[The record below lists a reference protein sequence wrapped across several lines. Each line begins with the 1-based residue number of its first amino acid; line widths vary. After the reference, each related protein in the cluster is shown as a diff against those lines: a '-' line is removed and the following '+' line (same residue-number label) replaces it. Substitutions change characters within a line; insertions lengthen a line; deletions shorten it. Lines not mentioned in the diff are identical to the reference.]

1 MNIHHFH
8 TCEVCRKTH
17 RSHSTITHR
26 APEAEQVGLIAAHG
40 AARMRQPATVST
52 PRIQGVRPRR
62 AASRITHSR
71 FCLIFEPE
79 AFAEAWQHARG
90 ELPQSEQAAWQGGH
104 VAGLVNHESGRRTLP
119 ARRKSVA
126 WRTVLWT
133 CSLLI
138 CIWRAFAH
146 RASCTHHFWN
156 MATTWRAK
164 GSRIAP

>member
-1 MNIHHFH
+1 MNIHVFH
-8 TCEVCRKTH
+8 ACDVCRKTC
-17 RSHSTITHR
+17 RSHAIITHR
-26 APEAEQVGLIAAHG
+26 APGAEQVGLIAARG
-40 AARMRQPATVST
+40 AAGMRQPATVST
-52 PRIQGVRPRR
+52 PSNTRR
-62 AASRITHSR
+62 AASRITHSH
-71 FCLIFEPE
+71 FCLIFESE
-79 AFAEAWQHARG
+79 AFAEAWQHARS

>member
-1 MNIHHFH
+1 MPFPYLHNAPRTRGEASRTDCNAGCCGNAS
-8 TCEVCRKTH
+8 TCNCEHASNT
-17 RSHSTITHR
+17 
-26 APEAEQVGLIAAHG
+26 
-40 AARMRQPATVST
+40 
-52 PRIQGVRPRR
+52 RR

-138 CIWRAFAH
+138 CIWRAYVH
-146 RASCTHHFWN
+146 QASCTHHFWN

>member
-1 MNIHHFH
+1 MPFPYLHNAPR
-8 TCEVCRKTH
+8 TRGGASRTDCNAWCSANASTGNCEHASNT
-17 RSHSTITHR
+17 
-26 APEAEQVGLIAAHG
+26 
-40 AARMRQPATVST
+40 
-52 PRIQGVRPRR
+52 RR

-90 ELPQSEQAAWQGGH
+90 KPPQRERTAGH
-104 VAGLVNHESGRRTLP
+104 EAHPTGLVNHESGRRTLP